1 MKPSKCTFFH
11 TSVKYLGHIVSA
23 DGVSTDPEKTEAI
36 RSWPTPTSE
45 KELRSFLGL
54 AGYHRRFV
62 KDFSK
67 IAKPLH
73 SITSDNKEKKRKST
87 TKPFK
92 ELWNEECESAFKELK
107 DRLTSSP
114 ILGYPDFKNTFIL
127 ETDAS
132 FDGLGAVLSQEQEQ
146 GHVVIAYASRTL
158 RPTERNME
166 NYSSMK
172 LELLALKLAVTDK
185 FRDYLLG
192 SKFIVYTDNNPLSY
206 LQTAKLG
213 ATEMRWAS
221 QLAQFD
227 FEVKFRSGKVNRNAD
242 ALSRKQSPRERT
254 VTCKPETV
262 FQKVIKGTPLV
273 DLCREDTTNISYASV
288 RSIQVDSVDAT
299 NTLPEYGKAEMASLQ
314 AFDPVISRVLHWMK
328 KTEKPT
334 TKEMKAEHKSV
345 RNLLK
350 QKDNYINCSLSKM

>member
-1 MKPSKCTFFH
+1 M
-11 TSVKYLGHIVSA
+11 KYLGHIVSA
-23 DGVSTDPEKTEAI
+23 DGVSIDPEKTEAI
-36 RSWPTPTSE
+36 RSWPTPTTE

-54 AGYHRRFV
+54 AGYYRRFV

-73 SITSDNKEKKRKST
+73 SITRRYNKKKKKKSA

-92 ELWNEECESAFKELK
+92 EIWNEQCESAFKELK

-172 LELLALKLAVTDK
+172 LELLALKWAVTDK

-192 SKFIVYTDNNPLSY
+192 IQNSLFTRITIRLVIFR
-206 LQTAKLG
+206 LQSW
-213 ATEMRWAS
+213 E
-221 QLAQFD
+221 
-227 FEVKFRSGKVNRNAD
+227 
-242 ALSRKQSPRERT
+242 
-254 VTCKPETV
+254 
-262 FQKVIKGTPLV
+262 
-273 DLCREDTTNISYASV
+273 
-288 RSIQVDSVDAT
+288 
-299 NTLPEYGKAEMASLQ
+299 LQ
-314 AFDPVISRVLHWMK
+314 R
-328 KTEKPT
+328 
-334 TKEMKAEHKSV
+334 
-345 RNLLK
+345 
-350 QKDNYINCSLSKM
+350 